1 MPAPD
6 ANGYIDV
13 YYEIEPLI
21 VAATEFLSGTSIP
34 VYYRVGHDRRRL

>member
-6 ANGYIDV
+6 ANGYVDV

-21 VAATEFLSGTSIP
+21 VAAAEVLTGSNIP
-34 VYYRVGHDRRRL
+34 VYYRAGHDRRHI